1 MSPRVK
7 IPYPHDHQ
15 EGLPTHLQDLSD
27 PYAQDPDEGLHSIT
41 SALDDLWGFDPERDD

>member
-1 MSPRVK
+1 VSPRAK

-15 EGLPTHLQDLSD
+15 KGLPQHLQDLSD

-41 SALDDLWGFDPERDD
+41 SALDDLWGFDPEEDD